1 MKTIVEYVVGHEA
14 LKADVFWPLANRK
27 EMLQMS
33 KADTVDLI
41 RYLTDSGQYEVLI
54 LDGDSGWD
62 ERSDGI
68 LKTAD
73 TFVWLVE
80 DDIAAMHRWGQWLQH
95 NERNRTELLGSM
107 LERTYFVI
115 NKYRE
120 QVINP
125 LPRPDLYVDAVLPYI
140 PSWKQMNQEEV
151 MLSSPIF
158 QREVK
163 RLCELLIQAEGGG

>member
-1 MKTIVEYVVGHEA
+1 
-14 LKADVFWPLANRK
+14 
-27 EMLQMS
+27 MS
-33 KADTVDLI
+33 KADTMDLI
-41 RYLTDSGQYEVLI
+41 RYLTGCGQYEVLI

-68 LKTAD
+68 LEAAD
-73 TFVWLVE
+73 TFIWLVE

-95 NERNRTELLGSM
+95 NERTRMDLLGSM

-120 QVINP
+120 QVINS
-125 LPRPDLYVDAVLPYI
+125 LPRAELHVDAVLPYI
-140 PSWKQMNQEEV
+140 PSWKQLNQEEV

-163 RLCELLIQAEGGG
+163 RLCALLIQAEGGRATAGRT